1 MTQAVYPSAM
11 GWIDPAEEL
20 ADIQRW
26 FAQRELELE
35 LFSRGDGHWRA
46 IVSTVG
52 ESKGTGE
59 FVDGL
64 DELDAARKAQRRHS
78 TRQLRTALDGLSRAA
93 QSEVVQLMAAELL
106 LARVPLGRNR
116 VGRRAMVA
124 SAVWMLDPG
133 RRSATRTVGKVA
145 GEWTRLRVARR
156 TGSDASGPAAP
167 EILPAALGAAER
179 GLGKIRDRL
188 AEQQRR
194 GS

>member
-1 MTQAVYPSAM
+1 M
-11 GWIDPAEEL
+11 GWVDPAEEL
-20 ADIQRW
+20 AEIRRW

-46 IVSTVG
+46 IVSQVG

-78 TRQLRTALDGLSRAA
+78 TRQLRVALDGLSRAA
-93 QSEVVQLMAAELL
+93 QSEVVQLMAAEILL
-106 LARVPLGRNR
+106 TRIPMGKSR

-133 RRSATRTVGKVA
+133 RRKATRTVGKVA

-156 TGSDASGPAAP
+156 TGVEPEGTAP
-167 EILPAALGAAER
+167 EILPAALGAVER
-179 GLGKIRDRL
+179 GLGQLRDRL

-194 GS
+194 NG